1 MIRQG
6 LQVKIVNGEN
16 AGRQGVV
23 VAKAPGADKAAVWM
37 VQVESKG
44 QIRYEEKDL
53 KALS

>member
-1 MIRQG
+1 MIKQG

-23 VAKAPGADKAAVWM
+23 VAKAPGSAAKWM
-37 VQVESKG
+37 VQVEGKG
-44 QIRYEEKDL
+44 QIRFEEKDL